1 MKRNDKDW
9 ITCILTLIVM
19 TSVCFCSFQRKQI
32 KKKFLLRVSTKH
44 RILDT
49 CRQCVAVYFVRNE
62 EEYNFS
68 HYEVKY
74 VYFHMFSVNNVCMS
88 M

>member
-1 MKRNDKDW
+1 MYFDID
-9 ITCILTLIVM
+9 
-19 TSVCFCSFQRKQI
+19 CSDQCVFLFIPTKTNE

-62 EEYNFS
+62 EKYNFS
-68 HYEVKY
+68 HYEVK
-74 VYFHMFSVNNVCMS
+74 
-88 M
+88 